1 MTTVLAHTAPLDIQP
16 EPLIP
21 DEPAAEVTA
30 YALTAPAA
38 AETAEA
44 YGNAS
49 SAHENVEEDSGFS
62 EAGLRELTD
71 QDWLFATAWGIAGA
85 LATTA
90 MSVLF
95 VPTHLMALT
104 FILGAGLGVLG
115 YLDHCTQLIRNTHNV
130 VFGIAAA
137 LLLVATQT
145 ISPASAILVPALIAA
160 AAAFAFM
167 LGLAVCTQFA
177 GGGDIKLSPI
187 PAALLAAVSPIA
199 AMMWLL
205 FTFALCLAAMIAARL
220 TGSGRKHVAMA
231 PFMAVAAVL
240 AITVYG
246 LLSQALGI

>member
-1 MTTVLAHTAPLDIQP
+1 MTTVLDQTAPLDIQP
-16 EPLIP
+16 AALIA
-21 DEPAAEVTA
+21 DTPAETDVAAASETGQ
-30 YALTAPAA
+30 APAEPE
-38 AETAEA
+38 AEETT
-44 YGNAS
+44 
-49 SAHENVEEDSGFS
+49 GFN
-62 EAGLRELTD
+62 EAGLRALTD
-71 QDWLFATAWGIAGA
+71 QDWLFAAAWGIAGA

-95 VPTHLMALT
+95 VPTHLMALM

-137 LLLVATQT
+137 LLLVATQI
-145 ISPASAILVPALIAA
+145 ISPASAVLLPAVIAA
-160 AAAFAFM
+160 AASFVFM
-167 LGLAVCTQFA
+167 LGLAMYTNFA

-199 AMMWLL
+199 AMLWLL

-220 TGSGRKHVAMA
+220 TGSTRRHVAMG

-240 AITVYG
+240 GITVYG
-246 LLSQALGI
+246 LLSQVLGI